1 MNNKEKLYLAKVAS
15 AFTDQAGDLTMLG
28 TGLIGAGAGGLSGA
42 ALSGL
47 LGEEEDSVWDG
58 AISGGMTGGL
68 AGLVLNPV
76 INKMYHDRVPWTGE
90 TKSTADT
97 LPEGYREKAVE
108 AAKDY
113 RAGEGSDLDFYQSL
127 ADESLDR
134 QVPVARTGR
143 GYSKPG
149 LPDGGWA
156 GFYDPGVDK
165 IVLNEGL
172 DEQTA
177 AGLSDTLQHELIHSQ
192 QGEDTSP
199 TKGFQNAHRPG
210 LYTADGPVGDALA
223 SAHSSDRYSR
233 TPGERFSEL
242 TNQLSEGSGQP
253 GLNDFDVERYLEYL
267 GTPEEVEAYLGPLKR
282 DYFKRTGKLI
292 DTPEAGQKLL
302 MDIMSD
308 EYETATE
315 NPLLNMVK
323 AIKNLR
329 STKDN
334 DEHYNKIMRRM
345 AEIMP
350 GLVKQKQGPTQPMS

>member
-1 MNNKEKLYLAKVAS
+1 
-15 AFTDQAGDLTMLG
+15 MLG

-47 LGEEEDSVWDG
+47 LGEEEDSAWDG

-68 AGLVLNPV
+68 AGLVLNPLV
-76 INKMYHDRVPWTGE
+76 NKMYHDRVPWTGE

-113 RAGEGSDLDFYQSL
+113 RAGEGSDLDFYQSI

-134 QVPVARTGR
+134 QVPVARTGE

-156 GFYDPGVDK
+156 GYYDPGIDK
-165 IVLNEGL
+165 IVLNEAMDGL
-172 DEQTA
+172 TNES
-177 AGLSDTLQHELIHSQ
+177 LSDTLQHELIHSQ
-192 QGEDTSP
+192 QGEETSP
-199 TKGFQNAHRPG
+199 TQGFQNAHRPG

-223 SAHSSDRYSR
+223 SAHSSDHFSR
-233 TPGERFSEL
+233 TGTFSEL
-242 TNQLSEGSGQP
+242 TERLREGSGQP
-253 GLNDFDVERYLEYL
+253 LNDFDVERYLEYL

-292 DTPEAGQKLL
+292 DTPEAGHKLL

-315 NPLLNMVK
+315 NPLLEMVK
-323 AIKNLR
+323 AIKNLK

-334 DEHYNKIMRRM
+334 DEHYDKILRRM

-350 GLVKQKQGPTQPMS
+350 GLVKQKEGPTQPMS